1 MCFQQGTGVLYWD
14 YKIIVSFLLNYSE
27 PVWSKDEDDEEK
39 DEENA
44 ANQQMNQSNSQAPP
58 VYQSAPITVNNNVG
72 MAPQQQFGAYP
83 QQQAASDQNQFTF

>member
-1 MCFQQGTGVLYWD
+1 MKRRKGTGVLYWD
-14 YKIIVSFLLNYSE
+14 YKIFVFFVLNYSE
-27 PVWSKDEDDEEK
+27 PVWRKEEEK
-39 DEENA
+39 NA